1 MTNDMN
7 VFSPAPTTASQFTT
21 QRLTGKVTV
30 GTYRSYVE
38 AQNAVDHLSDEG
50 FPVQRASIVGHG
62 LTSVERVTG
71 RMTKGRAA
79 LAGGATG
86 AWVGLLLGVLLGVFT
101 PGLVWLS
108 VLLTS
113 TVMGSLW
120 GAAIGFVAHWSTR
133 GRRDFTSLHGLS
145 AERYDV
151 VVAAESAA
159 EAAQLLS
166 TRHGN

>member
-1 MTNDMN
+1 MTNVVN
-7 VFSPAPTTASQFTT
+7 AAPTTAPQFTSPE
-21 QRLTGKVTV
+21 LAGEITV
-30 GTYRSYVE
+30 AAYRSYIE

-50 FPVQRASIVGHG
+50 FPVQSASIVGHG
-62 LTSVERVTG
+62 LTSVEQVTG

-86 AWVGLLLGVLLGVFT
+86 GWLGLLLGVLLGVFT

-113 TVMGSLW
+113 TIMGALW
-120 GAAIGFVAHWSTR
+120 GAAIGFVAHWATR

-151 VVAAESAA
+151 VVRSESAA
-159 EAAQLLS
+159 EAARLLS
-166 TRHGN
+166 ARQDR